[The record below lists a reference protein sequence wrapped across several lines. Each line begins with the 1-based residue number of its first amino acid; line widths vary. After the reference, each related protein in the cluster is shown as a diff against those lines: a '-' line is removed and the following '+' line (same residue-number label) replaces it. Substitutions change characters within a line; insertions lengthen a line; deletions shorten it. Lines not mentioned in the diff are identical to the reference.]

1 MTVLSAGDS
10 DLAGQSVHCIAASA
24 LNVSAPQSSHGA
36 APVARLAFPASHPAQ
51 ASPSFPVYPALQVQ
65 AVEASLPA
73 GELLFAGQAVHTQ
86 LPLLDQYSPA
96 LQELHGEHSSPL
108 APVKPVLQIQSERA
122 LLRASEM
129 LFAGQS
135 EHTPDDV
142 CPVDGE
148 YLPAP
153 QSVQLPGPCS
163 SL

>member
-1 MTVLSAGDS
+1 MEASLPAGELE
-10 DLAGQSVHCIAASA
+10 LAGHDEHVQLLLLDRYSPMPHASQ
-24 LNVSAPQSSHGA
+24 PQSDA
-36 APVARLAFPASHPAQ
+36 
-51 ASPSFPVYPALQVQ
+51 
-65 AVEASLPA
+65 ASLPA

-86 LPLLDQYSPA
+86 LLLLDQYSPA
-96 LQELHGEHSSPL
+96 LQELHGEQSSPL

-122 LLRASEM
+122 LLRASEV

-135 EHTPDDV
+135 EHTPDDD